1 MGFLM
6 KYPPPP
12 HPSPSKP
19 VFKPPPGACDAHVHV
34 FGPSDLFPYHPDTT
48 YKPVDAPKENLR
60 ALHGLLG
67 FDRSVIVQATCH
79 GTDNSATLDAIATSN
94 GRWRGVAIVD
104 EDFSERDFEALHEGG
119 IRGIRFSF
127 ARHLSGPPNF
137 DRVHRIA
144 EKIEGLGW
152 HLVIYIEAEDIV
164 EFNADLRKFKLPIV
178 FDHMVRVKIVDGLD
192 SEPFK
197 LLLDFMRN
205 EDVWVKISCAE
216 RLSQSGAPYDDV
228 VPFAQAVIET
238 NPERALWGTDWP
250 HPNLW
255 EGTPDD
261 GNLVDLIPRY
271 APDRDIQK
279 KLLVDNPAN
288 LYGFDDQ

>member
-1 MGFLM
+1 M

-12 HPSPSKP
+12 HPAPSKP
-19 VFKPPPGACDAHVHV
+19 DFVPPPGACDAHVHV
-34 FGPSDLFPYHPDTT
+34 FGPQKTFAYHPART
-48 YKPVDAPKENLR
+48 YTPVDAPKERLR
-60 ALHGLLG
+60 ELHGLLG

-79 GTDNSATLDAIATSN
+79 GTDNSATLDAIASSN

-104 EDFSERDFEALHEGG
+104 ETFSEADFELLHAGG

-152 HLVIYIEAEDIV
+152 HLVIYIEAQDII
-164 EFNADLRKFKLPIV
+164 EFKDDLCRFRLPIV
-178 FDHMVRVKIVDGLD
+178 FDHMVRVDISKGLG
-192 SEPFK
+192 SGPFR

-216 RLSQSGAPYDDV
+216 RLTQLGYPYDDV
-228 VPFAQAVIET
+228 IPFAQTVIET
-238 NPERALWGTDWP
+238 NSDRVLWGTDWP

-255 EGTPDD
+255 EGMPDD
-261 GNLVDLIPRY
+261 GTLVDLIPRY
-271 APDRDIQK
+271 ASSEDLQER
-279 KLLVDNPAN
+279 LLVHNPAT
-288 LYGFDDQ
+288 LYGF